1 MNLRSILYG
10 ALTRIAFVAAAALLM
25 TAQASAEVQ
34 PARWSSLSLT
44 FLQPTGVAGPSDSI
58 DVWLRFANTDPTG
71 AFTVDNSLPNG
82 GLNSADLPRQG
93 WGTDA
98 GGTSIYADF
107 SSYTNF
113 SLATWFGCSGTF
125 TKTCTDGPPYSFTW
139 ASGSPLA
146 VPFSLAPGQTLDY
159 LHGSFIPSA
168 GPVAAGNYNFYRSL
182 ISIDVNGL
190 DAVGNDLRQLV
201 YLNAD
206 LHRRFGGRLCDSK
219 LLHPHRRGRAG
230 TRHLR
235 DDGAGSGYRGLAT
248 AAPSPVASGLRRAIG
263 LTRLASSKA

>member
-182 ISIDVNGL
+182 IAIDVNGL

-201 YLNAD
+201 YLTQTCT
-206 LHRRFGGRLCDSK
+206 GDSVAACATQSYFTRTVGAV
-219 LLHPHRRGRAG
+219 PEPG
-230 TRHLR
+230 TYAMMAL
-235 DDGAGSGYRGLAT
+235 GLGI
-248 AAPSPVASGLRRAIG
+248 VGWQLRRRRQWPADCVA
-263 LTRLASSKA
+263 RLA